1 MTAAPTRRTP
11 RAAAARAAATAAAT
25 VALAVAT
32 AGCESTVPGER
43 PAGLSS
49 PMWRAPASAGSRGAD
64 GVQAVDLR
72 GFRIETRVGEAFEV
86 RLPGFPSSEYRW
98 TLADPLPASIRV
110 AGFERSETGPGIL
123 AGAPGQ
129 EVWRFEGAA
138 VGSGVLG
145 FEYRRAGDPPST
157 PPAQRAIYRVEVR

>member
-11 RAAAARAAATAAAT
+11 RPVAPRAAATAAA

-32 AGCESTVPGER
+32 AGCESTLPGER

-49 PMWRAPASAGSRGAD
+49 PMWRAPASAGSRAAD

-72 GFRIETRVGEAFEV
+72 GFRIETRVGETFEV
-86 RLPGFPSSEYRW
+86 RLPGFPSGEYRW

-110 AGFERSETGPGIL
+110 AGFERSETGPGAL

-138 VGSGVLG
+138 VGPGVLN
-145 FEYRRAGDPPST
+145 FEFRRAGDPRSV